1 VNRSKLLFVGF
12 VVAACGAS
20 PNPGAEPAPR
30 SEVTVPGAAAENAAD
45 ADEPVP
51 AARSAATDARV
62 DPDGLR
68 IEEITPGSGSEAQA
82 GSRVV
87 LHYDG
92 TLTDG
97 TVFDSSRKRG
107 TPFEVELGKNH
118 LIPGFERGV
127 LGMRPGGKRRVVIPP
142 ELGYGSQRTGQ
153 IPPGSVLIFEIELLE
168 IR

>member
-1 VNRSKLLFVGF
+1 VSHSKLVFVGF
-12 VVAACGAS
+12 AVAACGAS

-30 SEVTVPGAAAENAAD
+30 SEVTVPGASAENTE
-45 ADEPVP
+45 ADEPAP
-51 AARSAATDARV
+51 AASPGATDARV

-68 IEEITPGSGSEAQA
+68 IEEIAPGSGSEAQA

-153 IPPGSVLIFEIELLE
+153 IPPGSVLIFEIELIE